1 MTEQTTPERIGIFL
15 QERFDGMTVDVT
27 TVAARLRLHAS
38 ALRSTAEHLS
48 TMPTDP
54 ERIAP
59 RNNTTTKLHAEDGTV
74 IGTYHT
80 DRDEP
85 DWQGEYHRRRTK
97 LYVVREDA
105 DADPPT
111 AGSGETMVTRA
122 NTRHVMPAN
131 HDAAALLA
139 CADDDEAFAL
149 AVEDA
154 ANLSLGHETME
165 RMNEI
170 GRYVSARCGMDGGVH
185 ASLSAPRRGRRT
197 TEASIKLPIAPGNEP
212 SGARRVDV
220 EGPTNPLYLV
230 AQAGS
235 AGIVLSEVLIYD
247 STMFLNPTTDAV
259 EILRTIERHEG
270 RRS

>member
-1 MTEQTTPERIGIFL
+1 MTDGISHERIGIFL
-15 QERFDGMTVDVT
+15 QDRFDGMTVDVT
-27 TVAARLRLHAS
+27 IVAARLRLHAS
-38 ALRSTAEHLS
+38 ALRSTAAHLS

-59 RNNTTTKLHAEDGTV
+59 RNNTTTKLHAVDGTV

-80 DRDEP
+80 DRDAP

-105 DADPPT
+105 DADPPM

-139 CADDDEAFAL
+139 CADDDEAFAI
-149 AVEDA
+149 AVENA
-154 ANLSLGHETME
+154 ANLSLGRETME

-170 GRYVSARCGMDGGVH
+170 GRYVSARCGMESCIH
-185 ASLSAPRRGRRT
+185 ASVSAPRRGRET
-197 TEASIKLPIAPGNEP
+197 TEASIRLPAAPGSDTSLKVE
-212 SGARRVDV
+212 V
-220 EGPTNPLYLV
+220 EGPTTPLYLV
-230 AQAGS
+230 AQAGTS
-235 AGIVLSEVLIYD
+235 LNEVLIYD

>member
-15 QERFDGMTVDVT
+15 QERFDGMTVDVA

-38 ALRSTAEHLS
+38 ALRSTAAHLS

-80 DRDEP
+80 DRDKP

-122 NTRHVMPAN
+122 NTRHVIPTN

-139 CADDDEAFAL
+139 CAEDDEAFAL

-154 ANLSLGHETME
+154 ANLSLGRETME

-170 GRYVSARCGMDGGVH
+170 GRYVSARCCIDGGVQ
-185 ASLSAPRRGRRT
+185 ASLSAPRRGRAT
-197 TEASIKLPIAPGNEP
+197 TEARIRLP
-212 SGARRVDV
+212 DV
-220 EGPTNPLYLV
+220 SESETVWSRKIEIDGPTNPLYLV
-230 AQAGS
+230 AQAG
-235 AGIVLSEVLIYD
+235 ATFGEVLVYD
-247 STMFLNPTTDAV
+247 STAFLNPMTDAV